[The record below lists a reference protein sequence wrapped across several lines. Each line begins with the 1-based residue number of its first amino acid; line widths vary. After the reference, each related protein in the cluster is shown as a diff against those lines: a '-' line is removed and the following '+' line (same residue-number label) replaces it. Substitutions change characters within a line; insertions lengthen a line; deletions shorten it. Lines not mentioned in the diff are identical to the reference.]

1 MLNASSTNVLQAPSI
16 LSLIRANCC
25 TTCLSSDRRLYPI
38 KAYLPEL
45 RYLCKEVSFSADNTI
60 CYECKAIITKILTF
74 RQRAVEAMNVLL
86 SLGQVNSLK
95 KGAEI
100 NIDSLSSLTC
110 SNIKNTFDAE
120 YDLTDNIIPIEL
132 KKESDEEASIKLE
145 NEDTSDG
152 ISDDDDREPLSGHK
166 MEGSPVDAETPLSP
180 WKVEAESVSA
190 ECKEEQEQSDD
201 NEPSKS
207 LVSENKPLASRK
219 LSNSLIYSN
228 TDHQPSSSL
237 AENERAYD
245 IKTFS
250 SEAELTAY
258 REASKKPT
266 LAGRVY
272 KCETCIIAF
281 SKKELFDKHME
292 LHDKQRGPFMC
303 RFCEL
308 RFTLRSACEEHV
320 NSHYRHYTCRFC
332 AYRHHSESQMQW
344 HIRRYHK
351 AHECRECNIKFT
363 RYYTYNKHLKRVHG
377 EVIQCDFCSKIFT
390 AKEALKRHIT
400 NIHQG
405 LAPVYECNVCEKKY
419 KSKVNFKNHTKAA
432 HSTNDDAAPPAYCVD
447 CKQHFKNESIL
458 KLHLQ
463 MSKKHAA
470 PRYECDHCGV
480 KSVNKAG
487 LQYHIDSTHMK
498 IPRYECET
506 CDQKFITIIS
516 LRRHKQNAHG
526 GKKAAVKKHVC
537 HVCGKEFTV
546 RKSLEEH
553 LNTHS
558 GLRPF
563 KCNVCGDTFAYS
575 AALYTHNKL
584 KHLKIKPESWKKK
597 KKKTAN

>member
-201 NEPSKS
+201 NEKPSKS

-363 RYYTYNKHLKRVHG
+363 
-377 EVIQCDFCSKIFT
+377 
-390 AKEALKRHIT
+390 
-400 NIHQG
+400 IHQG